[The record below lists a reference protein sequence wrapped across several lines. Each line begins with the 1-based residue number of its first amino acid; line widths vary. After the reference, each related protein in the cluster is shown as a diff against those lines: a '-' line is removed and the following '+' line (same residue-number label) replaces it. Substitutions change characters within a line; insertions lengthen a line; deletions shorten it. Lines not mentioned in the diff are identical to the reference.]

1 MHPNKRRLR
10 ELKEKHS
17 LSIDQICR
25 LIDRSTPT
33 VTQWIVPGSK
43 RSIPDRELRK
53 LVDLLESGCD
63 SSSPRWLHVGPGGRP
78 LSTLE
83 NVKKLLDHC
92 GLTRDSSL
100 TVVHSRCN
108 QFGLAFDMQ
117 TLMAY
122 LLEVA

>member
-1 MHPNKRRLR
+1 MPA
-10 ELKEKHS
+10 HS
-17 LSIDQICR
+17 LNVGGLFCFTWNHTH
-25 LIDRSTPT
+25 STMR
-33 VTQWIVPGSK
+33 VRIVPGSK